1 MKVLHFNP
9 AKWLNLRLDYH
20 RKMAVLSSV
29 GDVKIV
35 SSISTLIFVL
45 NTLTLKYCAFIEAS
59 LSKRGQAQPRRQGA
73 CVMFRL
79 LVYVRIVVTSMFA
92 FMTE

>member
-9 AKWLNLRLDYH
+9 AKWLDLRLDYH
-20 RKMAVLSSV
+20 RKMAFLSSV

-35 SSISTLIFVL
+35 SSITTLIFVL

-59 LSKRGQAQPRRQGA
+59 SSKRGQAQPRRQGA
-73 CVMFRL
+73 CESFN
-79 LVYVRIVVTSMFA
+79 IA
-92 FMTE
+92 FSAEVF